1 VNAGEITMSSPISAI
16 SAVPLADLPVRAG
29 GGLAGGAGSFESLLA
44 DAVGGVDRLRAD
56 AGRTVEQFL
65 AGDGGEVHTVALA
78 TQRAEL
84 AFETFL
90 QVRNKV
96 VSAYQAVMQM
106 QV

>member
-1 VNAGEITMSSPISAI
+1 MSAPASSLVSFPVTETRLPA
-16 SAVPLADLPVRAG
+16 AVRPSLD
-29 GGLAGGAGSFESLLA
+29 GGASGEFRSVLA
-44 DAVGGVDRLRAD
+44 DAIGGVERLRGEAN
-56 AGRTVEQFL
+56 RRVEQFL
-65 AGDGGEVHTVALA
+65 TGESQEVHTVALA

-96 VSAYQAVMQM
+96 VSAYQSIMQM

>member
-1 VNAGEITMSSPISAI
+1 MSSPISPI
-16 SAVPLADLPVRAG
+16 RAVPLADLRAPSRRR
-29 GGLAGGAGSFESLLA
+29 LRRAAPADFQSLLA
-44 DAVGGVDRLRAD
+44 DAIGGVERLRGD
-56 AGRTVEQFL
+56 AGKTVERFL